1 MEAAYQNIE
10 NELKKLYRDE
20 KERIASLA
28 GTYLGDMDNP
38 VFGDGNFRARL
49 MFIGEAPGSDEAL
62 IGKPFVGKAGMQLD
76 GMLKAAQIDR
86 SEVFITNVV
95 KYRPTKPTSRR
106 MSNRTPSAREIREGL
121 ELLRREIALVRPSM
135 IASLGNTPLAAMSL
149 IAGIDVMKIGD
160 VHAAPTVIEIGGL
173 SAILFPLYHPAS
185 TIYNRELTQVL
196 QDDLVSLGKL
206 YTQMRMKI

>member
-1 MEAAYQNIE
+1 MEAARQNIE

-38 VFGDGNFRARL
+38 VFGDGNFHARL

-76 GMLKAAQIDR
+76 EMLAAQIDR

-160 VHAAPTVIEIGGL
+160 VHAAPTVIKIGGL

-196 QDDLVSLGKL
+196 QDDLVSLGKI
-206 YTQMRMKI
+206 YSK

>member
-1 MEAAYQNIE
+1 MEAARQNIE

-62 IGKPFVGKAGMQLD
+62 IGKPFVGKAGIQLD
-76 GMLKAAQIDR
+76 EMLKAAQIDR

-160 VHAAPTVIEIGGL
+160 VHAAPTVIKRGGL
-173 SAILFPLYHPAS
+173 SAILFPLYRPAS